1 MEAAVTPEKVRK
13 LNLLA
18 RQLTESLMS
27 AALCAKE
34 IGEIARAEIDDNTG
48 GGPDDNGNG
57 QRRDAARTRQRPL
70 LDEAT
75 LSVVWRDRAL
85 HLGHTHGF
93 WLLARLARC
102 PNRYV
107 THVDLLQEIW
117 DDEFADTSLL
127 RAGVQRLR
135 VKLRRGGMGDL
146 ADAIA
151 GHRGRY
157 MLNLSAPRH

>member
-1 MEAAVTPEKVRK
+1 MTPENVRK
-13 LNLLA
+13 LKLLSS
-18 RQLTESLMS
+18 QLTESLMN

-34 IGEIARAEIDDNTG
+34 IGEIARAEIDDARG
-48 GGPDDNGNG
+48 RPGANGNG
-57 QRRDAARTRQRPL
+57 GRRNSANAEQRPL

-75 LSVVWRDRAL
+75 LSVIWKGKTL
-85 HLGHTHGF
+85 HLGHTQGF

-102 PNRYV
+102 PNHYI
-107 THVDLLQEIW
+107 THVDLLEEIW
-117 DDEFADTSLL
+117 EDDFTDTSVL

-146 ADAIA
+146 ANAIA